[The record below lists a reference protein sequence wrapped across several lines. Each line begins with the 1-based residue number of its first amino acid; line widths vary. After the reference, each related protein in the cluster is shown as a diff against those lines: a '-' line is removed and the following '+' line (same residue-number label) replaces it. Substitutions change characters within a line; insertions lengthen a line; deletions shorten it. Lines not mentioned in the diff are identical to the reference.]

1 MHKLVEAADL
11 ADVMDKPRKKRAA
24 AQLKDEITAYKRRR
38 ILEEA
43 SHFFFA
49 NGYEA
54 TTLDS
59 VAEQLCVTKPF
70 IYSYYKNKGELLYEI
85 CQTGIQLSL
94 TALEEALSVEGTASE
109 QLKIVVERVARIIIE
124 NQRYISVYLREEK
137 SLLSE
142 DARRIRDLRHTF
154 DTKLAALLE
163 RGKRSGEFD
172 VAAPSRTA
180 IWVSGLLSWIALWYH
195 DGGRWSATEVVMDAI
210 TMVQKM
216 VQPAGGAHV

>member
-1 MHKLVEAADL
+1 MHTLALATDIADL
-11 ADVMDKPRKKRAA
+11 MDKPKKKRAA
-24 AQLKDEITAYKRRR
+24 SQLKDEITAYKRRR

-43 SHFFFA
+43 SHFFSA

-59 VAEQLCVTKPF
+59 VAEQLNVTKPF

-124 NQRYISVYLREEK
+124 NQRYVTVYLREEK
-137 SLLSE
+137 SLTPE
-142 DARRIRDLRHTF
+142 DARRIRELRHAF

-163 RGKRSGEFD
+163 KGKRSGEFD
-172 VAAPSRTA
+172 VQHPSRTA

-195 DGGRWSATEVVMDAI
+195 EGGRWSATEVVMDAI

-216 VQPAGGAHV
+216 VQPAGAPHA

>member
-1 MHKLVEAADL
+1 MLNLAKGIDL
-11 ADVMDKPRKKRAA
+11 ADIMEKPKKKRMTV
-24 AQLKDEITAYKRRR
+24 QLKDEVAAFKRQR

-59 VAEQLCVTKPF
+59 VAEQLNVTKPF
-70 IYSYYKNKGELLYEI
+70 IYSYYKNKGELLFEI

-94 TALEEALSVEGTASE
+94 TALEEALMVEGSATE

-124 NQRYISVYLREEK
+124 NQRYVTVYLREEK
-137 SLLSE
+137 SLLPE
-142 DARRIRDLRHTF
+142 DARRIRDLRHRF

-163 RGKRSGEFD
+163 KGKRSGEFD
-172 VAAPSRTA
+172 VVAPSRTA

-216 VQPAGGAHV
+216 VQPVGGAHV

>member
-1 MHKLVEAADL
+1 MHKLADL
-11 ADVMDKPRKKRAA
+11 TEFADLMEKPKKKRAA
-24 AQLKDEITAYKRRR
+24 SQLKDEITAYKRRR

-59 VAEQLCVTKPF
+59 VAEQLNVTKPF

-124 NQRYISVYLREEK
+124 NQRYVTVYLREEK
-137 SLLSE
+137 SLLPE

-163 RGKRSGEFD
+163 KGKRTGEFD
-172 VAAPSRTA
+172 VAHPSRTS
-180 IWVSGLLSWIALWYH
+180 IWISGLLSWIALWYH
-195 DGGRWSATEVVMDAI
+195 EGGRWSATEVVMDAI

-216 VQPAGGAHV
+216 VQPAGSANG

>member
-1 MHKLVEAADL
+1 MHTLALVTDIADH
-11 ADVMDKPRKKRAA
+11 MDKPKKKRAA

-59 VAEQLCVTKPF
+59 VAEQLNVTKPF

-124 NQRYISVYLREEK
+124 NQRYVTVYLREEK
-137 SLLSE
+137 CLLPE

-163 RGKRSGEFD
+163 KGKRSGEFD
-172 VAAPSRTA
+172 VEHPSRTA

-195 DGGRWSATEVVMDAI
+195 EGGRWSATEVVMDAI

-216 VQPAGGAHV
+216 VKPAGGAHG

>member
-1 MHKLVEAADL
+1 MHKPMDAPVREELL
-11 ADVMDKPRKKRAA
+11 DKPKKKRAA
-24 AQLKDEITAYKRRR
+24 SQLKDEITAYKRRR

-59 VAEQLCVTKPF
+59 VAEQLNVTKPF

-94 TALEEALSVEGTASE
+94 TALEEALAVEGTATE
-109 QLKIVVERVARIIIE
+109 QLKIVVERVARIIIA
-124 NQRYISVYLREEK
+124 NQRYVTVYLREEK
-137 SLLSE
+137 SLMPE

-163 RGKRSGEFD
+163 KGKRSGEFD

-216 VQPAGGAHV
+216 VQPAGGARA

>member
-1 MHKLVEAADL
+1 MHMLAEALYPEENVE
-11 ADVMDKPRKKRAA
+11 KPRKKRAA
-24 AQLKDEITAYKRRR
+24 SQLKDEITTYKRRR

-43 SHFFFA
+43 SHFFYA

-59 VAEQLCVTKPF
+59 VAEQLHVTKPF

-94 TALEEALSVEGTASE
+94 TALEEALEVEGTATE

-124 NQRYISVYLREEK
+124 NQRYVTVYLREEK
-137 SLLSE
+137 SLLPE

-163 RGKRSGEFD
+163 KGKRSGEFD
-172 VAAPSRTA
+172 VAHPSRTA

-216 VQPAGGAHV
+216 VQPAGGARA

>member
-1 MHKLVEAADL
+1 MHNFAENIDL
-11 ADVMDKPRKKRAA
+11 ADTMDKPKKKRVP
-24 AQLKDEITAYKRRR
+24 AQLKDEVAAFKRRR

-43 SHFFFA
+43 SHLFFA

-59 VAEQLCVTKPF
+59 VAEQLNVAKPF

-94 TALEEALSVEGTASE
+94 TVLEEALMVEGTATE
-109 QLKIVVERVARIIIE
+109 QLKVVVERVAKIIIE
-124 NQRYISVYLREEK
+124 NQRYVTVYLREEK
-137 SLLSE
+137 SLLPE

-163 RGKRSGEFD
+163 KGKRTGEFD

-195 DGGRWSATEVVMDAI
+195 EGGRWSATEVVMDAI

-216 VQPAGGAHV
+216 VQPSGATHV

>member
-1 MHKLVEAADL
+1 MHAITLATDNADL
-11 ADVMDKPRKKRAA
+11 MDKPRKKRAA
-24 AQLKDEITAYKRRR
+24 SQLKDEITAYKRRR

-59 VAEQLCVTKPF
+59 VAEQLNVTKPF

-124 NQRYISVYLREEK
+124 NQRYVTVYLREEK
-137 SLLSE
+137 CLQPE

-163 RGKRSGEFD
+163 KGRKTGEFD

-195 DGGRWSATEVVMDAI
+195 EGGRWSATEVVMDAI

-216 VQPAGGAHV
+216 VQPVGASHG

>member
-1 MHKLVEAADL
+1 MHQNAEANDL
-11 ADVMDKPRKKRAA
+11 AEIMDKTKKKRAGS
-24 AQLKDEITAYKRRR
+24 QLKDEITAYKRRR

-59 VAEQLCVTKPF
+59 IAEQLNVTKPF

-94 TALEEALSVEGTASE
+94 TALEEALAVEGTPTE
-109 QLKIVVERVARIIIE
+109 QLKILVERVARIIIE

-137 SLLSE
+137 CLLPE
-142 DARRIRDLRHTF
+142 DARRIRNLRHTF
-154 DTKLAALLE
+154 DTKLSALLE
-163 RGKRSGEFD
+163 KGKQTGEFEL
-172 VAAPSRTA
+172 AQPSRTA
-180 IWVSGLLSWIALWYH
+180 IWVSGLLSWIALWYN
-195 DGGRWSATEVVMDAI
+195 DGGHWSATEVVMDAI

-216 VQPAGGAHV
+216 VQPARGVHG

>member
-1 MHKLVEAADL
+1 MHKLAENVYAAD
-11 ADVMDKPRKKRAA
+11 MTEKPKKKRAA
-24 AQLKDEITAYKRRR
+24 AQLKGEITAYKRRR

-59 VAEQLCVTKPF
+59 VAEQLNVTKPF

-94 TALEEALSVEGTASE
+94 TALEEALAVEGTATE

-124 NQRYISVYLREEK
+124 NQRYVTVYLREEK
-137 SLLSE
+137 SLTPD

-163 RGKRSGEFD
+163 KGKRSGEFD

-195 DGGRWSATEVVMDAI
+195 EGGRWSATEVVMDAI

-216 VQPAGGAHV
+216 VQPAGGPNA

>member
-1 MHKLVEAADL
+1 MHNIADTL
-11 ADVMDKPRKKRAA
+11 GREELLDKPRRKRAA
-24 AQLKDEITAYKRRR
+24 SQLKDEITAYKRRR

-59 VAEQLCVTKPF
+59 VAEQLNVTKPF

-94 TALEEALSVEGTASE
+94 TALEEALTAEGTATE
-109 QLKIVVERVARIIIE
+109 QLKIVVERVARIVIE

-137 SLLSE
+137 SLQTE

-154 DTKLAALLE
+154 DLKLSALLE
-163 RGKRSGEFD
+163 KGKRTGEFD
-172 VAAPSRTA
+172 VANPSRTA

-216 VQPAGGAHV
+216 VQTPGSAHG

>member
-1 MHKLVEAADL
+1 MQTASLATEIADL
-11 ADVMDKPRKKRAA
+11 MDKPKKKRATS
-24 AQLKDEITAYKRRR
+24 QLKDEITAYKRRR

-59 VAEQLCVTKPF
+59 VAEQLNVTKPF

-124 NQRYISVYLREEK
+124 NQRYVTVYLREEK
-137 SLLSE
+137 CLQPE

-163 RGKRSGEFD
+163 KGRKTGEFD

-195 DGGRWSATEVVMDAI
+195 EGGRWSATEVVMDAI

-216 VQPAGGAHV
+216 VQPAGASHG

>member
-1 MHKLVEAADL
+1 MHTTALATDITDL
-11 ADVMDKPRKKRAA
+11 MDKPRKKRAA
-24 AQLKDEITAYKRRR
+24 SQLKDEITAYKRRR

-59 VAEQLCVTKPF
+59 VAEQLNVTKPF

-124 NQRYISVYLREEK
+124 NQRYVTVYLREEK
-137 SLLSE
+137 SLLPE

-163 RGKRSGEFD
+163 KGRKTGEFD
-172 VAAPSRTA
+172 VPAPSRTA

-195 DGGRWSATEVVMDAI
+195 EGGRWSATEVVMDAI

-216 VQPAGGAHV
+216 VQPAGALHG

>member
-1 MHKLVEAADL
+1 MEMAKG
-11 ADVMDKPRKKRAA
+11 KRGTT
-24 AQLKDEITAYKRRR
+24 QLKDEITAYKRRR

-43 SHFFFA
+43 SHLFFT

-59 VAEQLCVTKPF
+59 VAEQLHVTKPF

-94 TALEEALSVEGTASE
+94 TVLEEALTVDGTATE
-109 QLKIVVERVARIIIE
+109 QLKMVVERVARIIIE

-137 SLLSE
+137 SLEPE
-142 DARRIRDLRHTF
+142 DARRIRDLRHKF
-154 DTKLAALLE
+154 DLQLSDLLE
-163 RGKRSGEFD
+163 NGKRTGEFD
-172 VAAPSRTA
+172 VQHATRSA

-210 TMVQKM
+210 NMVMKM
-216 VQPAGGAHV
+216 VQPGAVQRG

>member
-1 MHKLVEAADL
+1 MHNFAASMGL
-11 ADVMDKPRKKRAA
+11 ADIMDKPKKKRSA
-24 AQLKDEITAYKRRR
+24 AQLKDEVTAFKRRR

-49 NGYEA
+49 NGYDA

-59 VAEQLCVTKPF
+59 VAEQLNVTKPF

-94 TALEEALSVEGTASE
+94 NALEEALLVEGTATE

-124 NQRYISVYLREEK
+124 NQRYVTVYLREEK
-137 SLLSE
+137 SLLPE

-163 RGKRSGEFD
+163 KGSRSGEFD

-216 VQPAGGAHV
+216 VQPAGAAHV

>member
-1 MHKLVEAADL
+1 MHKLADMTDMAEL
-11 ADVMDKPRKKRAA
+11 MDKPRKKRAA
-24 AQLKDEITAYKRRR
+24 SQLKDEITAYKRRR

-59 VAEQLCVTKPF
+59 VAEQLNVTKPF

-124 NQRYISVYLREEK
+124 NQRYVTVYLREEK
-137 SLLSE
+137 CLLPE

-163 RGKRSGEFD
+163 KGKRTGEFD
-172 VAAPSRTA
+172 VAHPSRTA

-195 DGGRWSATEVVMDAI
+195 EGGRWSATEVVMDAI

-216 VQPAGGAHV
+216 VQPAGGARA

>member
-1 MHKLVEAADL
+1 MHSLAEAPHPEQTL
-11 ADVMDKPRKKRAA
+11 DKPRKKRAA
-24 AQLKDEITAYKRRR
+24 SQLKTEITAYKRRR

-59 VAEQLCVTKPF
+59 VAEQLNVTKPF

-94 TALEEALSVEGTASE
+94 TALEEALSVEGTATE

-124 NQRYISVYLREEK
+124 NQRYVTVYLREEK
-137 SLLSE
+137 SLLPE

-154 DTKLAALLE
+154 DLKLSALLE
-163 RGKRSGEFD
+163 KGKRTGEFD

-216 VQPAGGAHV
+216 VQPAGGARA